1 MFEYVLIEGLNDS
14 KDNAEELSILLEG
27 MLCFVNLIPYNGGL
41 PLKAPTCRRSPLLKK
56 SLKKTGSRLPGDTGS
71 ERTSILHADSLSM
84 VFDFPG
90 AFYLLRIRYLTFS
103 QLLPVS

>member
-41 PLKAPTCRRSPLLKK
+41 PLKAPTVQKISAFKKVLEKNGVTVTRRYRFGK
-56 SLKKTGSRLPGDTGS
+56 D
-71 ERTSILHADSLSM
+71 IDSSC
-84 VFDFPG
+84 G
-90 AFYLLRIRYLTFS
+90 
-103 QLLPVS
+103 QLVYGV